1 MIDFQLAQLYNV
13 ETKRLNE
20 QVKRNEMRFP
30 NHFMFQLNHSEW
42 SIIQSK
48 LSDLVVSDDLRS
60 QFATAKRRNLPYAF
74 TEQGVAM
81 LSAVLR
87 SEVAV
92 HISIQIINAFV
103 EMCKI
108 INRNS
113 GLIQRIEGVER
124 KLIESD
130 QKFENIFSALEKI
143 IYPPKA
149 FSLTDKSLMHTS

>member
-60 QFATAKRRNLPYAF
+60 QFATAKRRNLHYAF

-81 LSAVLR
+81 LSSVLN
-87 SEVAV
+87 SKIAFSV
-92 HISIQIINAFV
+92 SIQIMYAFV
-103 EMCKI
+103 MDRLKI
-108 INRNS
+108 KDVKFAFYQK
-113 GLIQRIEGVER
+113 IQ
-124 KLIESD
+124 
-130 QKFENIFSALEKI
+130 
-143 IYPPKA
+143 
-149 FSLTDKSLMHTS
+149 